1 MKMKSILEKLKKG
14 LPLTAEEITK
24 YIMFGPKE
32 ISLGALKASQKT
44 YKNTTGLGL

>member
-32 ISLGALKASQKT
+32 INLSKLKLNKNSQEIS
-44 YKNTTGLGL
+44 TGLGF